1 MSHLFFNPCVTL
13 ATRWVS
19 LLHFPFQGRV
29 LLLLLFSVRVEILRS
44 LSQRVT
50 SSQLLTYCVSNG
62 PRPKLSVGPANGF
75 PGRRT
80 ALFYAEAL
88 RRYGYLLE
96 EANLEKAYDWAQM
109 FFTGELFLVS

>member
-62 PRPKLSVGPANGF
+62 PRPKLSVGPV
-75 PGRRT
+75 
-80 ALFYAEAL
+80 AL
-88 RRYGYLLE
+88 RLCFMLRRCV
-96 EANLEKAYDWAQM
+96 A
-109 FFTGELFLVS
+109 TGIY